1 MKQKIKAAAADI
13 SDHKKEKCSMKKDAS
28 AGENAPKAPKEPKA
42 PKKAEK
48 KEETATEAPEEAK
61 DKPAE
66 TCHHCHN
73 KVHKLIQEAVL
84 KVNKP
89 REAL

>member
-13 SDHKKEKCSMKKDAS
+13 SEHKKEKKCMKKDA
-28 AGENAPKAPKEPKA
+28 AGENAPKAPKA
-42 PKKAEK
+42 PKKSDKKAEA
-48 KEETATEAPEEAK
+48 ATEAPEETE